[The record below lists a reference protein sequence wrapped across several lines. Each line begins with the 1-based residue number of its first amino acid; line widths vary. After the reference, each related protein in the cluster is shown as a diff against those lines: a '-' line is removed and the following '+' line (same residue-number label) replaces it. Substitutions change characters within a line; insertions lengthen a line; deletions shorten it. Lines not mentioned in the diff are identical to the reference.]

1 MTNEF
6 IHHSGNAITLLVH
19 RDSVIN
25 CRARVVETKYSLI
38 KAVSLVAAMIWFLIL
53 CPIPALCLSEKR
65 ADSSTEE
72 LTKLLNG
79 DIIVAT
85 SDLKDGV
92 TGVTGKIYI
101 DAPSKNIWSAITD
114 YRNQKYFIPK
124 LIDSGL
130 ISDNGSE
137 QVMFETGKTGILFF
151 RKTVY
156 IKLKVNGEYSK
167 RLSFQQL
174 EGDFKVYQGEWVI
187 DECLNGKG
195 SMLTF
200 RAKIKPDFFAPAY
213 FVRNVQR
220 QDLPMVLEAMKKR
233 AETMGAQSGQL

>member
-1 MTNEF
+1 MTNVQF
-6 IHHSGNAITLLVH
+6 RRCGHAVALIFPRDTNCDRTGAIS
-19 RDSVIN
+19 RRSI
-25 CRARVVETKYSLI
+25 K
-38 KAVSLVAAMIWFLIL
+38 KAVALAAMVIWALIFS
-53 CPIPALCLSEKR
+53 PISAFCLSESF
-65 ADSSTEE
+65 ADSTAEE

-79 DIIVAT
+79 EIIVAT

-101 DAPSKNIWSAITD
+101 DAPRNDVWAAITD
-114 YRNQKYFIPK
+114 YRNQKYFVPK
-124 LIDSGL
+124 IIDSGL

-156 IKLKVNGEYSK
+156 IKLKINGEYSK

-187 DECLNGKG
+187 EDCLNGKG

-200 RAKIKPDFFAPAY
+200 RAKIKPDFFAPSY

-220 QDLPMVLEAMKKR
+220 QDLPMVLNAMKKR
-233 AETMGAQSGQL
+233 AESMAPSGRL